1 MHDLNKIAELN
12 NLTLD
17 YLNSGSPIF
26 QVKGGYNFTSDS
38 VKLASTATEEEIDTL
53 VDFCS
58 GSGIVGLEVVE
69 RATVNN
75 LYSFEIQEEL
85 YNACLLSQK
94 HNKFNTKFYTFLKP
108 VQQAS
113 NYVTNADVVICNP
126 PFFKANSGGLSLNN
140 SKLLA
145 RHEVTITL
153 NEIFK
158 SASEVLKSGG
168 VFYLLHI
175 ADRSNEIEKLALSF
189 NFKIESRKELEGH
202 LKRVIFK
209 FKNVK

>member
-38 VKLASTATEEEIDTL
+38 VKLASTVTEEEIDTL

-94 HNKFNTKFYTFLKP
+94 HSKFNTKFYTFLKP

>member
-38 VKLASTATEEEIDTL
+38 VKLASTVTEEEIDTL

-58 GSGIVGLEVVE
+58 GSGIVGLEVIE

>member
-38 VKLASTATEEEIDTL
+38 VKLASTVTEEEIDTL

-158 SASEVLKSGG
+158 SASEVLKNGG

>member
-38 VKLASTATEEEIDTL
+38 VKLASTVTEEEIDTL

>member
-38 VKLASTATEEEIDTL
+38 VKLASTVTEEEIDTL

-75 LYSFEIQEEL
+75 LYSSDIQDEL
-85 YNACLLSQK
+85 YNDCLLSQK

-158 SASEVLKSGG
+158 SASEVLKSGS